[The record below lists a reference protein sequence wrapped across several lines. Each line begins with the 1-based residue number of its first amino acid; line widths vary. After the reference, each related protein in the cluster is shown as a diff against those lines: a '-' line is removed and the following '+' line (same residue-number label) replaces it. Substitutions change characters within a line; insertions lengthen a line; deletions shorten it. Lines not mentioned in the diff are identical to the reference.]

1 MLELKNT
8 FSKIEKI
15 KSKKEISRIFND
27 GIFFYSEYLNVK
39 VIKTNKQNQKLHKVG
54 VSVPKKL
61 FKLAVDRNKLKRLI
75 REAYRLNKNIIY
87 TDNNS
92 ETLNIFFIY
101 KNKEFANY
109 KIIEDDILKLLKE
122 INLRF
127 LEYYFRQ
134 NRTF

>member
-127 LEYYFRQ
+127 FSTKKR
-134 NRTF
+134 

>member
-1 MLELKNT
+1 MKNT

-127 LEYYFRQ
+127 FSTKKR
-134 NRTF
+134 